1 MSFPYYMAKRYL
13 RSKSSQNAVN
23 IINAVTF
30 LVIIIGAA
38 SLFVVLSAF
47 TGLKTFS
54 LQFTN
59 SFDPDLKVTPLTG
72 KFFEL
77 DSVQENR
84 LKEVPFVD
92 GLAREME
99 ERVYISYK
107 EKSHLATIKGIEP
120 SYRQVTEVDSLLY
133 FGNWGITDE
142 QTVVGIGL
150 VSILGVPPNNY
161 QNPLVVLAP
170 KPGKGGFASRG
181 INSKPYNE
189 LPLVVSG
196 VYAVEDQLDKKYLF
210 ASLPLVQALLEKEA
224 AQITGLNV
232 KITDPARLEE
242 VRSEL
247 QSLLGPEV
255 QVLSREELNGT
266 LYRMLNTENLA
277 TYLIF
282 TLVLIIA
289 LFNVVGAIIMMILD
303 KREHSKTLY
312 NLGATITSLRK
323 IYFMQGLLLTTL
335 GGAIGILIGGLLV
348 GSQVM
353 WGWLKITETLSYPV
367 ELTLPN
373 ALLVMGTI
381 SVLGFLS
388 SFMASRRISKELL
401 R

>member
-312 NLGATITSLRK
+312 NLGATIPSLRK

-388 SFMASRRISKELL
+388 SFMASRRISKDLL

>member
-1 MSFPYYMAKRYL
+1 MAKRYL

-312 NLGATITSLRK
+312 NLGATIPSLRK

-401 R
+401 S

>member
-1 MSFPYYMAKRYL
+1 MAKRYL

-255 QVLSREELNGT
+255 LVLSREELNGT

>member
-59 SFDPDLKVTPLTG
+59 SFDPDLKVKPLTG

-312 NLGATITSLRK
+312 NLGATIPSLRK

>member
-1 MSFPYYMAKRYL
+1 VSFPYYMAKRYL

-72 KFFEL
+72 KFFKL

-312 NLGATITSLRK
+312 NLGATIPSLRK

>member
-312 NLGATITSLRK
+312 NLGATIPSLRK

>member
-1 MSFPYYMAKRYL
+1 MAKRYL

-312 NLGATITSLRK
+312 NLGATIPSLRK

-388 SFMASRRISKELL
+388 SFMASRRISKDLL

>member
-1 MSFPYYMAKRYL
+1 MAKRYL

-255 QVLSREELNGT
+255 LVLSREELNGT

-312 NLGATITSLRK
+312 NLGATIPSLRK

>member
-255 QVLSREELNGT
+255 LVLSREELNGT

-312 NLGATITSLRK
+312 NLGATIPSLRK

-388 SFMASRRISKELL
+388 SFLASRRISKELL

>member
-1 MSFPYYMAKRYL
+1 MSFSFYMAKRYL

-30 LVIIIGAA
+30 LVIVIGAA

-47 TGLKTFS
+47 SGLKTFS

-59 SFDPDLKVTPLTG
+59 SFDPDLKVLPATG
-72 KFFEL
+72 KFISLNTDTE
-77 DSVQENR
+77 DR
-84 LKEVPFVD
+84 LKEVPFVG

-99 ERVYISYK
+99 ERVYISYR

-120 SYRQVTEVDSLLY
+120 SYRQVTGVDSLLY
-133 FGNWGITDE
+133 FGNWGVSEE
-142 QTVVGIGL
+142 QTVIGIGL
-150 VSILGVPPNNY
+150 VGLLGVSPNNY
-161 QNPLVVLAP
+161 QNPLMVLAP
-170 KPGKGGFASRG
+170 KPGKGGFAAQG

-196 VYAVEDQLDKKYLF
+196 VYAVEDDLDKKYLF
-210 ASLPLVQALLEKEA
+210 ASLPLVQALLEKEPD
-224 AQITGLNV
+224 QITGLNIKV
-232 KITDPARLEE
+232 TDPTRLEE
-242 VRSEL
+242 VRTEVQEVMGSD
-247 QSLLGPEV
+247 V

-312 NLGATITSLRK
+312 NLGATIPSLRR
-323 IYFMQGLLLTTL
+323 IYFMQGLLLTTV
-335 GGAIGILIGGLLV
+335 GGFLGILIGGLLI
-348 GSQVM
+348 GSQVAFE
-353 WGWLKITETLSYPV
+353 WLKITASLAYPV
-367 ELTLPN
+367 ELNLQN
-373 ALLVMGTI
+373 ALLVIGTI
-381 SVLGFLS
+381 SVLGLIS
-388 SFMASRRISKELL
+388 SYIASRRISKVLL
-401 R
+401 N

>member
-312 NLGATITSLRK
+312 NLGATIPSLRK

-388 SFMASRRISKELL
+388 SFLASRRISKELL

>member
-133 FGNWGITDE
+133 FGNWGITEE

-255 QVLSREELNGT
+255 LVLSREELNGT

-312 NLGATITSLRK
+312 NLGATIPSLRK

>member
-1 MSFPYYMAKRYL
+1 MAKRYL

-224 AQITGLNV
+224 TQITGLNV

-312 NLGATITSLRK
+312 NLGATIPSLRK

-388 SFMASRRISKELL
+388 SFLASRRISKELL

>member
-72 KFFEL
+72 KFFKL

-312 NLGATITSLRK
+312 NLGATIPSLRK

>member
-1 MSFPYYMAKRYL
+1 MSFSLYMAKRYL

-30 LVIIIGAA
+30 LVIVIGAA

-47 TGLKTFS
+47 SGLKTFS

-59 SFDPDLKVTPLTG
+59 SFDPDLKVLPATG
-72 KFFEL
+72 KFITL
-77 DSVQENR
+77 DTVMEDR

-99 ERVYISYK
+99 ERVYISFK

-120 SYRQVTEVDSLLY
+120 SYRQVTGVDSLLY
-133 FGNWGITDE
+133 FGNWGVSEE

-150 VSILGVPPNNY
+150 VSLLGVPPNNY
-161 QNPLVVLAP
+161 QNPLMVLAP
-170 KPGKGGFASRG
+170 KPGKGGFASQG

-196 VYAVEDQLDKKYLF
+196 VYAVEDDLDKKYLF
-210 ASLPLVQALLEKEA
+210 ASLPLVQALLEKEPD
-224 AQITGLNV
+224 QITGLNIKV
-232 KITDPARLEE
+232 TDPARLEA
-242 VRSEL
+242 VRSEV
-247 QSLLGPEV
+247 QEVLGPEV
-255 QVLSREELNGT
+255 QVLSREELNST
-266 LYRMLNTENLA
+266 LYRMLNTENVA

-312 NLGATITSLRK
+312 NLGATIPSLRR
-323 IYFMQGLLLTTL
+323 IYFMQGLLLTSL
-335 GGAIGILIGGLLV
+335 GGLLGILIGGLLV
-348 GSQVM
+348 GSQVAF
-353 WGWLKITETLSYPV
+353 GWLKITASLAYPV
-367 ELTLPN
+367 ELNWQN
-373 ALLVMGTI
+373 ALLVIGTI
-381 SVLGFLS
+381 SVLGLIS
-388 SFMASRRISKELL
+388 SFIASRRISKVLL
-401 R
+401 N

>member
-1 MSFPYYMAKRYL
+1 MAKRYL

-72 KFFEL
+72 KFFKL

-312 NLGATITSLRK
+312 NLGATIPSLRK

>member
-170 KPGKGGFASRG
+170 KPGKDGFASRG

-312 NLGATITSLRK
+312 NLGATIPSLRK